1 MYAYINIISCNE
13 KPQSLQPL
21 RINQGSVSF
30 FINALCSNCAF
41 EQQYINPNSYVLTFF
56 SGTGFE
62 LTLQVEFFLQP
73 LTPEQS
79 KDVKAKA
86 AWFNNGYQTGNND
99 QYAQSMSQF
108 LRGSDA
114 LQLDSLT
121 ATTQNRYLV
130 NDRSGLAYFSGDSDQ
145 FRRIVLCQALAVAYS
160 QVMSQCVEQL
170 TTTLRSDDCDAL
182 LSLYEQILFFNASD
196 YFAHPV
202 KLERHELFTAWNLI
216 RDHWHLNELNEELTN
231 QLSSAAK
238 FLQANRD
245 REKQEA
251 KQEAE
256 ARQTKRDRK
265 ANFAIGFATLLLTF
279 LSIVSLVELTP
290 DHFSSAYQN
299 WIAPVIE
306 STSNHNEH

>member
-1 MYAYINIISCNE
+1 MYAYINIIGCNE

-21 RINQGSVSF
+21 RINQGNVSF
-30 FINALCSNCAF
+30 FINALSSNCGF
-41 EQQYINPNSYVLTFF
+41 EQQSNNPDSYVLTFF
-56 SGTGFE
+56 SGTEFE

-79 KDVKAKA
+79 KVVKAKA